1 MNLKDNGRALDHAW
15 GYFELHANQRVT
27 IFNYF
32 VVFSGLLVTGMVAA
46 GQTSPRFAFV
56 GVVLGFL
63 LCGLSYI
70 FYRLDQR
77 VSFLIK
83 NSEDVIKNLE
93 PSTAALFS
101 DEVRLTS
108 DAKRQGLWTYGRAF
122 RTMFF
127 VMAIVGFSGAV
138 FFGIQGFTGYP
149 TSETLVDQDA
159 IENEE

>member
-1 MNLKDNGRALDHAW
+1 MSNNERALDHAW
-15 GYFELHANQRVT
+15 GYFQLHANQRVT
-27 IFNYF
+27 VFNYF

-56 GVVLGFL
+56 GVVLGLL

-70 FYRLDQR
+70 FFRLDQR

-83 NSEDVIKNLE
+83 NSEDVIKKLE

-101 DEVRLTS
+101 DEVKLTS
-108 DAKRQGLWTYGRAF
+108 DAKGQGLWTYGQAF

-127 VMAIVGFSGAV
+127 VMAVVGLLGAG
-138 FFGIQGFTGYP
+138 FFGIRGFTGHP
-149 TSETLVDQDA
+149 SSETLVDQEVVDS
-159 IENEE
+159 E